1 MSHLKSSYIRFAGG
15 MAALVAVSLFSSC
28 EDDTF
33 DRLSTGGTGIS
44 FDVEVTGDWTAGSRA
59 DSQLDIREMT
69 CDSDADP
76 LYLVTEISSADA
88 DTMSVSAASSSAG
101 RAAPVTDTAGFHDSF
116 GLSAMCYT
124 GTPGDD
130 FPLNFAHDLKMHKSG
145 SQWTRED
152 GLKLQWVNSG
162 TLKFF
167 AYSPHSSAFDD
178 SRLIHSP
185 ATDTGAPVLT
195 YTVPDDAKDQTDI
208 MTAVTVCDGGQKGA
222 VSLTF
227 THALTAVTVKTG
239 EAMLGGTI
247 KSVTIKNI
255 YGKGSHRIGSGT
267 WTAAGTPRDF
277 TISFGDDGKKLPS
290 ADKDNN
296 NYYTDKDSEI
306 TGGEITMMMIPQTL
320 PADAGIDIEFTDEL
334 TGTDRHLKAS
344 LAGTTWGTGK
354 KVVYSLN
361 STGIVVEPVAELTVD
376 GKTDARTIRAHG
388 FLPGEVALKAFAKVA
403 QTGAETKIISLPF
416 TLQTSVDGGK
426 TWTASQWQPEPALSD
441 PQAALVSK
449 NGIALPAQ
457 SVYEEMLKKMGNNP
471 EQGTPSSSVDLSGGG
486 ETANCY
492 IISAPGYYSLPLVYG
507 NARTV
512 GESSYKYLGTKEQ
525 PNDDEEN
532 HRVLRDFVNHENEV
546 ITGAKITGAT
556 DAVLIWQDAPELVT
570 EVKLDGNMLKFHAR
584 ADRFVQGNAVVA
596 VRNSAKVILWSWHI
610 WATNYKWDGSAD
622 IHTKSRSTLAK
633 DYYFAPCNLGYC
645 DPHGGNPARDITLR
659 VEFEL
664 PDGKTKKLVSLP
676 IKISQ
681 DEIVASIAG
690 DNPFYQWGRKDPM
703 LPGVYNRAILT
714 WAKGLP
720 HLQTEYNMKNK
731 AYFVDDPQYAIA
743 PAQSGVSIGTSIQN
757 PHQFY
762 MSKRPDVDNYDLTAD
777 YLRRHW
783 HDGRNTRY
791 KHHAILNFWD
801 SQMDEQGAANTL
813 DNANNERNVT
823 KTIYD
828 PCPPGYKMP
837 PPNAFS
843 MFSKKAGTTNLSE
856 ANAYGSL
863 NEYDKI
869 EDGSQK
875 IGWNIATGE
884 NGSGQKIFFP
894 ATGLRDMGVRGT
906 EVIDGYN
913 DGKSKET
920 TITWP
925 AHADLTF
932 IATSGFT
939 RSSSRVVTGF
949 RDKEHKD
956 TIWGTKWTSSTLL
969 FYLDNRL
976 TGSPQAIPHV
986 SLNGGTN
993 NAYGFTVRPIRE

>member
-33 DRLSTGGTGIS
+33 DRPSTGGTGIS

-116 GLSAMCYT
+116 GVSAMCYT

-208 MTAVTVCDGGQKGA
+208 MTAVTVCDGSQRDA

-227 THALTAVTVKTG
+227 IHALTAVTVKTG

-247 KSVTIKNI
+247 KSVTIKNV

-376 GKTDARTIRAHG
+376 GNTDARTIRAHG

-426 TWTASQWQPEPALSD
+426 TWTASQWQPEPDLSD

-492 IISAPGYYSLPLVYG
+492 IISSPGYYSLPLVYG
-507 NARTV
+507 NARTA

-532 HRVLRDFVNHENEV
+532 HLVLRSFVGHDDLPISGPD
-546 ITGAKITGAT
+546 ITGVT

-570 EVKLDGNMLKFHAR
+570 EVKLDGNMLRFHAR
-584 ADRFVQGNAVVA
+584 ADRFVQGNAIVA

-622 IHTKSRSTLAK
+622 IHTTSRSTLAK

-664 PDGKTKKLVSLP
+664 PDGKTKKSVALP

-681 DEIVASIAG
+681 DEIVASIGG
-690 DNPFYQWGRKDPM
+690 DNTYYQWGRKDPM
-703 LPGVYNRAILT
+703 LPGVYNTEIIN
-714 WAKGLP
+714 WAKTTP
-720 HLQTEYNMKNK
+720 IPTEYDIKNK
-731 AYFVDDPQYAIA
+731 AYFVDDPTYDFK
-743 PAQSGVSIGTSIQN
+743 PAQSGVSIGTTIQN
-757 PHQFY
+757 PNKFY
-762 MSKRPDVDNYDLTAD
+762 LSERPATSSAADKEKDPVAD

-783 HDGRNTRY
+783 HDGTKSPY
-791 KHHAILNFWD
+791 KHKAIMNFWD
-801 SQMDEQGAANTL
+801 SQMDNDDSSSSLENSK
-813 DNANNERNVT
+813 NERDVT

-828 PCPPGYKMP
+828 PCPAGYKMP

-843 MFSKKAGTTNLSE
+843 MFCDAVGGAVDIKDHANNFGTIDV
-856 ANAYGSL
+856 
-863 NEYDKI
+863 YDTI
-869 EDGSQK
+869 ENSNRRV
-875 IGWNIATGE
+875 GWNIATGPNHTGE
-884 NGSGQKIFFP
+884 KIFFP
-894 ATGLRDMGVRGT
+894 ATGLRDMGVHSSQI
-906 EVIDGYN
+906 VKGYN
-913 DGKSKET
+913 DGTTPET
-920 TITWP
+920 TISWP
-925 AHADLTF
+925 GHSNLTF
-932 IATSGFT
+932 IA
-939 RSSSRVVTGF
+939 SSSFNRSGSG
-949 RDKEHKD
+949 
-956 TIWGTKWTSSTLL
+956 ISASSSTLI
-969 FYLDNRL
+969 FYLDNR
-976 TGSPQAIPHV
+976 TDKVA
-986 SLNGGTN
+986 LNTGTN